1 MSPDAVMV
9 IACRVE
15 FTDPVHPEKKSP
27 VRLPAVT
34 VSPTLNSCVDPVAQ
48 EKLAGRAYAVPS
60 TVT

>member
-1 MSPDAVMV
+1 MV

-27 VRLPAVT
+27 VRLPAVI
-34 VSPTLNSCVDPVAQ
+34 VSSTLNSCVDPVAQ
-48 EKLAGRAYAVPS
+48 EKLAGRGYAVPS